1 MITIRYKPLK
11 NGKYSIY
18 LDIYVQDATG
28 KMKREYEFL
37 KIYVSEDYSVKKR
50 LKDADKESVLYAEGI
65 KAKKELEFL
74 NGNYGLIEKKAD
86 SQADYLTF
94 LTREVKRKTT
104 NVDYNLA
111 LLKHTKVFLKDKQPT
126 FAEITRD
133 WCEDFKSYLLKN
145 VSQNTAR
152 SYLQALKLF
161 LNIAI
166 DKGFLLINPMQKVTL
181 PKLQDVE
188 RTTLDI
194 DELKLLI
201 QTPTKFG
208 YHIREAFLFSC
219 FTGLRISD
227 IRLLKW
233 SDIRDNRIYLRPA
246 KTSEKIAILPLTEN
260 AKEILNSLEK
270 EHNNDLVFY
279 KLTINKSTLRK
290 HLTRWGTKAGIK
302 QNLHF
307 HAGRHTFA
315 TIGISNG
322 IDLYTMKEM
331 LVHSKI
337 DMTMVYAKIVDKK
350 KVEEVAKFP
359 KLSLK

>member
-1 MITIRYKPLK
+1 MITLRYKPLK

-18 LDIYVQDATG
+18 LDIYYKDASG

-50 LKDADKESVLYAEGI
+50 IKEADKELLLYAEGI

-74 NGNYGLIEKKAD
+74 NGNYGLITKKAESD
-86 SQADYLTF
+86 AAYLIF
-94 LTREVKRKTT
+94 LEKEVRRKKT
-104 NVDYNLA
+104 NVNYNLA
-111 LLKHTKVFLKDKQPT
+111 LLKHTKAFVKDKQPT
-126 FAEITRD
+126 FAEINRD
-133 WCEDFKSYLLKN
+133 WCEDFKAYLLKQ

-152 SYLQALKLF
+152 AYLQALKLF
-161 LNIAI
+161 LGIAI
-166 DKGFLLINPMQKVTL
+166 DKGFILQNPMQKVSL
-181 PKLQDVE
+181 PKLQEVE

-201 QTPTKFG
+201 QTPTKFDH
-208 YHIREAFLFSC
+208 HIREAFFFSC

-233 SDIRDNRIYLRPA
+233 SDIRENRIYLRPA
-246 KTSEKIAILPLTEN
+246 KTSEKIAVLPLTEN
-260 AKEILNSLEK
+260 AREILESLDKSPES
-270 EHNNDLVFY
+270 DLIFY

-290 HLTRWGTKAGIK
+290 HLNRWEKEAGLK
-302 QNLHF
+302 QHLHF

-322 IDLYTMKEM
+322 MDLYTMKEM

-359 KLSLK
+359 KISLK